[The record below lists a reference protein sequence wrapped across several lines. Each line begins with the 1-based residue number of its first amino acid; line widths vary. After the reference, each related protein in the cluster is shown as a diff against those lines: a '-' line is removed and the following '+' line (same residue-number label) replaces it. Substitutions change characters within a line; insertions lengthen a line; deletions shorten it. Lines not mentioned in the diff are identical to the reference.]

1 MPFVVDNRCIG
12 CKHLTCVDV
21 CPVDCF
27 FEGDDMLVIDPEI
40 CIDCGICVPEC
51 PEDAIIDATESEEWA
66 KFNAEKSL
74 IWPNITPKK

>member
-1 MPFVVDNRCIG
+1 MPYVVDNRCIG

-40 CIDCGICVPEC
+40 CIDCGICVAEC
-51 PEDAIIDATESEEWA
+51 PEDDIIDATESEEWA

-74 IWPNITPKK
+74 IWPNITP

>member
-1 MPFVVDNRCIG
+1 MPYVVDNRCIG

-40 CIDCGICVPEC
+40 CIDCGICVAEC